1 MEDNINK
8 VFDFLKNNKFNDAIK
23 SLNNIIL
30 NNQQNIEFYNLR
42 AICYLQLSKYENAK
56 NDFDKVLSSKP
67 NWPEIYNN
75 LGILYFRS
83 GQNNLAITNF
93 LKSIEIKKDYES
105 AIFGLIKSLAYS
117 DDVPKNNS
125 IFITK
130 HNELN
135 NIKISYSENK
145 YIENITV
152 ENLLNTI
159 SRIISD
165 NFINLKFN
173 YTQIYRKTKSDLN
186 CNRHMKVFNTYQA
199 IPQYCFGCYKVQIEP
214 ENLIDLIKIYLLF
227 DNITFENLNT
237 QKCMVETRPKIDGSY
252 KSIVY
257 CYSQEEAE
265 IIKKRISKIAKKNL
279 DKEVKLKVKR
289 GCSEYGIKYPEY
301 NNLNENIMKF
311 KPEWKNYENLIDN
324 NFPHL
329 IEDNNHPPTT
339 KGVTLDDALVIQN
352 WLKYAILIGDETC
365 KDIKS
370 HFFKN
375 EYLEKQLRL
384 R

>member
-8 VFDFLKNNKFNDAIK
+8 VFDFLKNDKFNDAIK
-23 SLNNIIL
+23 SLNNIII

-227 DNITFENLNT
+227 DNIKFENLNT

-289 GCSEYGIKYPEY
+289 GCTEYGIKYPEY

>member
-1 MEDNINK
+1 MEDNIHK
-8 VFDFLKNNKFNDAIK
+8 VLNFLKNDRFDDAIK

-30 NNQQNIEFYNLR
+30 NDQQNIEFYNLR
-42 AICYLQLSKYENAK
+42 AICYLQLSKYEKARI
-56 NDFDKVLSSKP
+56 DFDKVLSSKP

-83 GQNNLAITNF
+83 GKNNLAITNF
-93 LKSIEIKKDYES
+93 LKSIEIKNDYEA

-117 DDVPKNNS
+117 EDVPENNS

-135 NIKISYSENK
+135 NIKIGYSEDQ

-165 NFINLKFN
+165 NFINLRFN

-214 ENLIDLIKIYLLF
+214 ENLIDLIKIYLVF
-227 DNITFENLNT
+227 DNIKFENFNT
-237 QKCMVETRPKIDGSY
+237 QKCMVETRPKINGHY
-252 KSIVY
+252 KSIIY

-265 IIKKRISKIAKKNL
+265 IIKKRISKVMKKNL
-279 DKEVKLKVKR
+279 NKDVKLKVKR

-301 NNLNENIMKF
+301 NNLNENIMKY

-329 IEDNNHPPTT
+329 IEDNKHPPTT

-365 KDIKS
+365 KDIKC

-384 R
+384 K

>member
-8 VFDFLKNNKFNDAIK
+8 VFDFLKNNKFNDAIN

-42 AICYLQLSKYENAK
+42 AICYLQLSKYEKAK

-67 NWPEIYNN
+67 SWPEIYNN

-135 NIKISYSENK
+135 NIKISYSENE

-227 DNITFENLNT
+227 DNIKFENLNT

>member
-265 IIKKRISKIAKKNL
+265 IIKKRISKITKKNL

-329 IEDNNHPPTT
+329 IEDSNHPPTT

>member
-227 DNITFENLNT
+227 DNIKFENLNT

-265 IIKKRISKIAKKNL
+265 IIKKRISKITKKNL

-329 IEDNNHPPTT
+329 IEDSNHPPTT

>member
-67 NWPEIYNN
+67 NWPELYNN

-265 IIKKRISKIAKKNL
+265 IIKKRISKITKKNL

-329 IEDNNHPPTT
+329 IEDSNHPPTT

>member
-1 MEDNINK
+1 MENNINK
-8 VFDFLKNNKFNDAIK
+8 VFDFLKNNKFNDAIN

-42 AICYLQLSKYENAK
+42 AICYLKLSKYEKAK

-67 NWPEIYNN
+67 SWPEIYNN

-135 NIKISYSENK
+135 NIKISYSENE

-227 DNITFENLNT
+227 DNIKFENLNT

>member
-135 NIKISYSENK
+135 NIKISYSESE

-265 IIKKRISKIAKKNL
+265 IIKKRISKITKKNL

-329 IEDNNHPPTT
+329 IEDSNHPPTT

>member
-1 MEDNINK
+1 MENNINK

-67 NWPEIYNN
+67 NWPELYNN

-329 IEDNNHPPTT
+329 IEDSNHPPTT